1 MRLRALLLLAAVLLA
16 GCGGKSHETLA
27 GCLNDAGF
35 LVTASPRA
43 VNGTSPAGVAFT
55 LTTYGSATAANR
67 AAMKLD
73 PRTTAVV
80 GPGLVDFRG
89 NPDPHARL
97 SEAELATIRSCQKK
111 AGG

>member
-1 MRLRALLLLAAVLLA
+1 MRLPAIFLVALLLA
-16 GCGGKSHETLA
+16 GCGGKSHQTLA

-43 VNGTSPAGVAFT
+43 VSGTSPAGVAFT
-55 LTTYGSATAANR
+55 LTTYGNATAANR

-80 GPGLVDFRG
+80 GPGLVDFHG

-97 SEAELATIRSCQKK
+97 SEADLAAIGSCQKK
-111 AGG
+111 TGG

>member
-1 MRLRALLLLAAVLLA
+1 MRVLALVLAAAVLA
-16 GCGGKSHETLA
+16 GCGGKRRETVA

-35 LVTASPRA
+35 LVTASDGE

-55 LTTYGSATAANR
+55 LTTYGNAEAANR

-80 GPGLVDFRG
+80 ATALLDFHG
-89 NPDPHARL
+89 NPDPHVRL
-97 SEAELATIRSCQKK
+97 SKGDLATIGRCLEK
-111 AGG
+111 G